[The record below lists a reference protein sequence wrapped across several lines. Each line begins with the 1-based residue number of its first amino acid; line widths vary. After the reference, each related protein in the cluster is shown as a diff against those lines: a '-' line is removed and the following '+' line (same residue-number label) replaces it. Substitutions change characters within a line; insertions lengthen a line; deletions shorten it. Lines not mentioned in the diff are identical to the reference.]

1 MRRTANR
8 PVSIACVCG
17 DLGNEAEFLRLTE
30 EAAAQKPDL
39 VVLPEVWQGWG
50 VDVNRAR
57 SLARMRE
64 IASKYGVY
72 IIHTTIREEG
82 GKSYN
87 TSLVLG
93 RDGQSMGQ
101 YDKVYPY
108 WGELPPADRVWPGQ
122 AVRTFDLDFGRIAI
136 LVCFDANYPNAWESA
151 ARQGA
156 ELIIFSSAYGAG
168 MQLAAHALNYHYP
181 IVSATLGGYSMGFD
195 IDGRRTVDVKSEG
208 ERFVQFYELDLDRCI
223 FHENFNTDKLE
234 KLLGESPRRVE
245 VEKHWPA
252 EQWIIVRS
260 AKAGESARSVC
271 AEASMEELRQYKFRS
286 RAAIDKMRGGEI
298 S

>member
-1 MRRTANR
+1 MLKTPNR

-17 DLGNEAEFLRLTE
+17 NLGNDAQFVRLTE

-39 VVLPEVWQGWG
+39 IVLPEVWQGWG
-50 VDVNRAR
+50 IDVDRAGA
-57 SLARMRE
+57 LARMRA
-64 IASKYGVY
+64 IAKEFGVY
-72 IIHTTIREEG
+72 IIHTTISDNAD
-82 GKSYN
+82 KSYN
-87 TSLVLG
+87 TSMVLG
-93 RDGQSMGQ
+93 RDGETIGQ

-108 WGELPPADRVWPGQ
+108 WGELPPADRVWPGE

-156 ELIIFSSAYGAG
+156 ELAIFSSAYGAG

-195 IDGRRTVDVKSEG
+195 IDGQRSVDVKSEG
-208 ERFVQFYELDLDRCI
+208 EHFVQFYQLDLDRCI

-234 KLLGESPRRVE
+234 KLLQESPRRVE

-260 AKAGESARSVC
+260 AMAGQSARAVC
-271 AEASMEELRQYKFRS
+271 AEAGMEELRHYKFRS
-286 RAAIDKMRGGEI
+286 RAAIDDMRGKGI
-298 S
+298 